1 MDELRERIMNWLRRE
16 LGENVRWFEAKGMAM
31 TIAGEFVCTKY
42 PEASFREIYQIASE
56 AVEDYFSEV
65 KEKKKK

>member
-42 PEASFREIYQIASE
+42 PEASFHEIYQIASE